1 MNVFDFALDMERDGA
16 DLYDSLA
23 DKTPITELKTI
34 FTLLASVERE
44 HYKKISALKNK
55 SDYKSFESDFL
66 SNAQNVFKSLIN
78 SGNFECSADKDND
91 CYATAVKSEEQ
102 SIKFYEE
109 AASNEKD
116 DHVRKLLMKL
126 AQEERE
132 HLAMVENIY
141 DFVESPK
148 NYLEF
153 GEFSNLKQL

>member
-16 DLYDSLA
+16 NLYDSLA

-44 HYKKISALKNK
+44 HYKKISALKNN

-66 SNAQNVFKSLIN
+66 VHAQNVFKSLIN
-78 SGNFECSADKDND
+78 SGDFECAADKDND
-91 CYATAVKSEEQ
+91 CYATAIKCEEQ

-116 DHVRKLLMKL
+116 DHVKTLLMKL

-148 NYLEF
+148 NFLAF
-153 GEFSNLKQL
+153 GEFSNIKQF